1 MKSIKNNHFQSEPG
15 MDHEVTQSS
24 INMAMR
30 TKYKGDWGRFTF
42 PAQNEINIWWNCF
55 GLHN

>member
-42 PAQNEINIWWNCF
+42 PAQNEINIW
-55 GLHN
+55 